1 MDWEVVL
8 SAALGSGVVVAL
20 VGGLVSLRVS
30 ERQIAIENITKERT
44 RWRDKI
50 RTIAQ
55 AVQDSAAS
63 GDSARLKALRV
74 DLALSLNPEDAEDH
88 KILDCVDR
96 IATRT
101 GEIGELTHR
110 LSLLLK
116 HDWERAKWEARPPW
130 WRPFREPRRVKFSD
144 SKYKNP

>member
-8 SAALGSGVVVAL
+8 SSALGSGVVVAL
-20 VGGLVSLRVS
+20 IGGLVSLRIS

-55 AVQDSAAS
+55 EVQDAAAKGS
-63 GDSARLKALRV
+63 TARLKALRV

-88 KILDCVDR
+88 QILRCLDR
-96 IATRT
+96 LSTQTA
-101 GEIGELTHR
+101 EIGELTHR

-116 HDWERAKWEARPPW
+116 HDWERAKWEAKPS
-130 WRPFREPRRVKFSD
+130 WRRALREPERVEFSN
-144 SKYKNP
+144 SIYRTP